1 MTTRLRP
8 EDRADFEWVLTLALD
23 VTDIRTALDRG
34 PVASCAAALRARAL
48 SDADAIAAPAADEYR
63 AYLRARAAVVPV
75 SGPPVPSPGVP
86 RTGPVAES
94 RLLALGVLA
103 PVLSAV
109 AATVFLLFG
118 YGIRLATPESGVA
131 STLVTAGWTS
141 ALVTAVSTGVGLG
154 ALLATAV
161 RSRTSHRTAH
171 RLTVHNPEAERARA
185 AWHQAL
191 LDRGLLPYL
200 RGQLTVGPPS
210 AD

>member
-34 PVASCAAALRARAL
+34 PVTPGVTALRARAL
-48 SDADAIAAPAADEYR
+48 ADADAIAASAADEYR
-63 AYLRARAAVVPV
+63 AYLRARAAVMPA
-75 SGPPVPSPGVP
+75 SGTPAPSPGAA
-86 RTGPVAES
+86 RNGPVAES
-94 RLLALGVLA
+94 LLPALGVLA
-103 PVLSAV
+103 PLVSAV

-118 YGIRLATPESGVA
+118 YGIRLATPASSVA

-141 ALVTAVSTGVGLG
+141 ALVTVASTTVGLG
-154 ALLATAV
+154 ALLVTAV
-161 RSRTSHRTAH
+161 RSRTSHRGDP
-171 RLTVHNPEAERARA
+171 RLAVGNPEAEHARA

-191 LDRGLLPYL
+191 LERGLLPYL
-200 RGQLTVGPPS
+200 RGHLTVGPPS